1 MGARQLRSAEDVREE
16 WHELPMRAG
25 VGQIK
30 KLTDEHLQF
39 AKQMG
44 IEDILISPYDPHD
57 EHELTL
63 TKHEVWAAEDLLD
76 LRAQVEDA
84 GLRLFGIETMPYNVY
99 EILVAE
105 DPDEKI
111 EVIKQTIRNLGE
123 AGIPAQGYSGHPP
136 TGVGRSH
143 TEEVRGGA
151 EATAFD
157 PEQVDIPDFD
167 AEREFTEEDLWG
179 IYEHF
184 LDEVVPVA
192 EEAGV
197 HIGLHPTDPPVEEM
211 AGVPLLF
218 RNREN
223 HKRAMELAD
232 SDHHHIK
239 LGAGCW
245 SEMGENLPDV
255 IRDIGGE
262 NILYVHFRDVVG
274 SVHEEGGFHETFV
287 DAEDSNQN
295 EYEVM
300 KALKET
306 GFSGVMTPDH
316 VPEIPGEDVIWGSG
330 GDRGRAFTIG
340 YLRGILNAIEEGE
353 SE

>member
-1 MGARQLRSAEDVREE
+1 MSERQVRSAEEVREE
-16 WHELPMRAG
+16 WRELPMRVG
-25 VGQIK
+25 LGQIK

-44 IEDILISPYDPHD
+44 IKDILISPYDPHD
-57 EHELTL
+57 ELELTL
-63 TKHEVWAAEDLLD
+63 SKHEVWDTEDLLD
-76 LRAQVEDA
+76 VRARIEDA
-84 GLRLFGIETMPYNVY
+84 GLRLFGLETMPYNVY
-99 EILVAE
+99 ETLVAE
-105 DPDEKI
+105 VPKEKI
-111 EVIKQTIRNLGE
+111 EVIKQTIRNMGE

-136 TGVGRSH
+136 TGVGRTH

-157 PEQVDIPDFD
+157 PAQVDIPDYD
-167 AEREFTEEDLWG
+167 GHREFTEEYLWG
-179 IYEHF
+179 VYEEF
-184 LDEVVPVA
+184 LEEVVPVA
-192 EEAGV
+192 EEADV
-197 HIGLHPTDPPVEEM
+197 QIGLHPTDPPVEEM

-223 HKRAMELAD
+223 HKRAMELAN
-232 SDHHHIK
+232 SDHHYIK

-245 SEMGENLPDV
+245 SEMGEDLPDV
-255 IRDIGGE
+255 IRDIGGD

-274 SVHEEGGFHETFV
+274 NVHEDGGFYETFV
-287 DAEDSNQN
+287 DDEASNQN

-316 VPEIPGEDVIWGSG
+316 VPEIPGGDVIWGSG

-340 YLRGILNAIEEGE
+340 YLRGTLNAIEQED
-353 SE
+353 